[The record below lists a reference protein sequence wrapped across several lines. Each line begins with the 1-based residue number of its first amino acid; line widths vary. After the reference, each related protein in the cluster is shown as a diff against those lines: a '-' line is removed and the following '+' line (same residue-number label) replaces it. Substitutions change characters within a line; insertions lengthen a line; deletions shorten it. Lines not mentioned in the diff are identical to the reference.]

1 MPTLTKLTRIVVVLC
16 WSSLL
21 AGLLGLSRT
30 AAAQN
35 VFHVNVNLVN
45 LGFVARDSQGKLV
58 PNLSADDI
66 ELFEDAVPQKIH
78 SFAKSTDLPLTLALI
93 VDASGSQDHF
103 GKQHQKD
110 VELFLKEVLR
120 PQDRVFLL
128 CFGNHLRLVSDY
140 TNSPEQVLESYER
153 YSKGKE

>member
-1 MPTLTKLTRIVVVLC
+1 MPTATQLTRIVVLVC
-16 WSSLL
+16 WC
-21 AGLLGLSRT
+21 GLLPGLLSLSRT

-35 VFHVNVNLVN
+35 VFHVEVNLVN

-58 PNLSADDI
+58 PNLTADDI

-110 VELFLKEVLR
+110 LELFLKEVLR
-120 PQDRVFLL
+120 PQIGSSFCALAITS
-128 CFGNHLRLVSDY
+128 GW
-140 TNSPEQVLESYER
+140 
-153 YSKGKE
+153 